1 MEIKE
6 LLAHVSNYSKGRH
19 TTIKYLVLHY
29 TANNGDTALSNCKYF
44 SGANRN
50 ASAHYFVDENEVYR
64 SVRDM
69 NVAWHC
75 GSMNGYKHKYCR
87 NTNSIGI
94 EMCSRIDSNGKFY
107 IKEETIANA
116 IELTKYLM
124 EKYDIKVENVI
135 RHYDVTGKIC
145 PRPFVENLEDWKQF
159 KDRLEEEMVKNI
171 QIKLNGKIKTVEA
184 INKNGFNFVKLRD
197 VADDKINVGYDNIQA
212 LPYIE
217 VNFPK

>member
-6 LLAHVSNYSKGRH
+6 LLAHASNYSKGRH

-29 TANNGDTALSNCKYF
+29 TANNGDTALGNCKYF

-50 ASAHYFVDENEVYR
+50 ASAHYFVDEKGVYR

-94 EMCSRIDSNGKFY
+94 EMCSRIDSNGRFY
-107 IKEETIANA
+107 IERETIANA
-116 IELTKYLM
+116 IELTKFLM
-124 EKYDIKVENVI
+124 EKYDIPVDNVI
-135 RHYDVTGKIC
+135 RHYDVTGKMC
-145 PRPFVENLEDWKQF
+145 PKPFVEDEKLWLDF
-159 KDRLEEEMVKNI
+159 KDRLEEEEVKRYNTI
-171 QIKLNGKIKTVEA
+171 DEIPEWGKEV
-184 INKNGFNFVKLRD
+184 VKLMIDKGAFAD
-197 VADDKINVGYDNIQA
+197 VRNLNLSEDMIRMFVFNSRMGMYK
-212 LPYIE
+212 
-217 VNFPK
+217 

>member
-6 LLAHVSNYSKGRH
+6 LLAHISNYSKGRH
-19 TTIKYLVLHY
+19 TAIKYLVLHY
-29 TANNGDTALSNCKYF
+29 TANNGDTAFSNCKYF

-50 ASAHYFVDENEVYR
+50 ASAHYFVDEKGIYR

-107 IKEETIANA
+107 IKEKTIANA
-116 IELTKYLM
+116 IELTKFLM
-124 EKYDIKVENVI
+124 EKYDIPVENVI
-135 RHYDVTGKIC
+135 RHYDVTGKMC
-145 PRPFVENLEDWKQF
+145 PKPFVEDEKLWLDF
-159 KDRLEEEMVKNI
+159 KARLEEEELKRYNTIDEVPEWGKYVIKLMIDKGAFADVKN
-171 QIKLNGKIKTVEA
+171 LNLSEDMIRVFV
-184 INKNGFNFVKLRD
+184 FNNRMGMYK
-197 VADDKINVGYDNIQA
+197 
-212 LPYIE
+212 
-217 VNFPK
+217 

>member
-6 LLAHVSNYSKGRH
+6 LLAHISNYSKGRH
-19 TTIKYLVLHY
+19 TAIKYLVLHY
-29 TANNGDTALSNCKYF
+29 TANNGDTAFSNCKYF

-50 ASAHYFVDENEVYR
+50 ASAHYFVDEKGIYR

-107 IKEETIANA
+107 IKEKTIANA

-145 PRPFVENLEDWKQF
+145 PEPLVRDEKLWLAF
-159 KDRLEEEMVKNI
+159 KDRLEEEEVKRYNTI
-171 QIKLNGKIKTVEA
+171 DEVPEWGKDVIKLMIDKGA
-184 INKNGFNFVKLRD
+184 FADLKNLNLSEDMIRVFVFNSRMGMYK
-197 VADDKINVGYDNIQA
+197 
-212 LPYIE
+212 
-217 VNFPK
+217 

>member
-6 LLAHVSNYSKGRH
+6 LLAHASNYSKGRH
-19 TTIKYLVLHY
+19 TAIKYLVLHY

-50 ASAHYFVDENEVYR
+50 ASAHYFVDEKGVYR

-94 EMCSRIDSNGKFY
+94 EMCSRQDKDGKFY

-116 IELTKYLM
+116 IELTQYLM
-124 EKYDIKVENVI
+124 EKYDIPVENVI
-135 RHYDVTGKIC
+135 RHYDVTGKMC
-145 PRPFVENLEDWKQF
+145 PRPFVEDEMLWLDF
-159 KDRLEEEMVKNI
+159 KERLEEEEVKRYNTIDEVPEWGKATI
-171 QIKLNGKIKTVEA
+171 QLM
-184 INKNGFNFVKLRD
+184 INKGAFADVNNLNLSEDMIRMFVFNSRM
-197 VADDKINVGYDNIQA
+197 GMYR
-212 LPYIE
+212 
-217 VNFPK
+217 

>member
-19 TTIKYLVLHY
+19 TAIKYLVLHY
-29 TANNGDTALSNCKYF
+29 TANNGDTALGNCKYF

-50 ASAHYFVDENEVYR
+50 ASAHYFVDEKGVYR

-107 IKEETIANA
+107 IKEKTIANA
-116 IELTKYLM
+116 IELTKFLM
-124 EKYDIKVENVI
+124 EKYDIPVENVI
-135 RHYDVTGKIC
+135 RHYDVTGKMC
-145 PRPFVENLEDWKQF
+145 PKPFVEDEKLWLDF
-159 KDRLEEEMVKNI
+159 KARLEEEELKRYNTIDEVPEWGKYVIKLMIDKGAFADVKN
-171 QIKLNGKIKTVEA
+171 LNLSEDMIRVFV
-184 INKNGFNFVKLRD
+184 FNNRMGMYK
-197 VADDKINVGYDNIQA
+197 
-212 LPYIE
+212 
-217 VNFPK
+217 

>member
-19 TTIKYLVLHY
+19 TAIKYLVLHY

-50 ASAHYFVDENEVYR
+50 ASSHYFVDEKGVYR

-75 GSMNGYKHKYCR
+75 GSTNGYKHKYCR

-94 EMCSRIDSNGKFY
+94 EMCSRKDKNGKFY
-107 IKEETIANA
+107 IKEETIVNA
-116 IELTKYLM
+116 IELTKQLM
-124 EKYDIKVENVI
+124 KKYNIPIENVL

-197 VADDKINVGYDNIQA
+197 VADDKIHVGYDNAQA
-212 LPYIE
+212 LPYVE
-217 VNFPK
+217 VK

>member
-50 ASAHYFVDENEVYR
+50 ASAHYFVDEKGIYR

-75 GSMNGYKHKYCR
+75 GSVNGYKHKYCR

-94 EMCSRIDSNGKFY
+94 EMCSRKDKNGKFY
-107 IKEETIANA
+107 IKEETIVNA
-116 IELTKYLM
+116 IELTKFLM
-124 EKYDIKVENVI
+124 EKYDIPVENVL

-145 PRPFVENLEDWKQF
+145 PRPFIEDEMLWLDF
-159 KDRLEEEMVKNI
+159 KERLEEEEVKRYNTIDEVPEWGREVI
-171 QIKLNGKIKTVEA
+171 QLMIDKGAFADLKNLNLSEDMIRMFV
-184 INKNGFNFVKLRD
+184 FNDRMGMYL
-197 VADDKINVGYDNIQA
+197 G
-212 LPYIE
+212 
-217 VNFPK
+217 

>member
-6 LLAHVSNYSKGRH
+6 LLAHISNYSKGRH
-19 TTIKYLVLHY
+19 ETIKFLVLHY
-29 TANNGDTALSNCKYF
+29 TANNGDTAFSNCKYF
-44 SGANRN
+44 SDANRN
-50 ASAHYFVDENEVYR
+50 ASAHYFVDEKGVYR

-94 EMCSRIDSNGKFY
+94 EMCSRKDKNGRFY
-107 IKEETIANA
+107 IKEETVTNA
-116 IELTKYLM
+116 IELTKQLM
-124 EKYDIKVENVI
+124 KKYNIPIENVL

-145 PRPFVENLEDWKQF
+145 PRPFVENLEYWKQF
-159 KDRLEEEMVKNI
+159 KYRLEEEMVKNI

-197 VADDKINVGYDNIQA
+197 VADDRIHVGYDNAQA
-212 LPYIE
+212 LPYVE
-217 VNFPK
+217 VK

>member
-29 TANNGDTALSNCKYF
+29 TANNGDTAFSNCKYF

-50 ASAHYFVDENEVYR
+50 ASAHYFVDEKGIYR

-107 IKEETIANA
+107 IKEKTIANA

-124 EKYDIKVENVI
+124 EKYDIPVENVI
-135 RHYDVTGKIC
+135 RHYDVTGKMC
-145 PRPFVENLEDWKQF
+145 PRPFVENGKLWLDFRYK
-159 KDRLEEEMVKNI
+159 LEEEEVKRYKTIDEVPEWGKATIQLMINKGAFADVKN
-171 QIKLNGKIKTVEA
+171 LNLSEDMIRMFV
-184 INKNGFNFVKLRD
+184 FNDRM
-197 VADDKINVGYDNIQA
+197 GMYR
-212 LPYIE
+212 
-217 VNFPK
+217 